1 MDRLAQEIED
11 DPARTPGQTLVC
23 ASGIS
28 PSGPIHLGNLR
39 EVVTAHLVAEALRRR
54 GHPAVHLHS
63 WDDYDRLRKVP
74 AGLDPSLRAYIGRPL
89 SAVPDPAGELDSY
102 ASHFIAE
109 FTAALDVLGIQVQAV
124 RQSERYPRGDYN
136 REIRRALDQRGEIFD
151 VLAAQQ
157 TAGRHDRP
165 AHERRLAYYPFQPY
179 CEDCGADSTQVTDYS
194 GEVVSY
200 SCRCG
205 HRGVMSLADGAR
217 ISGKLAWKVDW
228 AMRWAHEHV
237 TFEAAGED
245 HHAPTGSFNVS
256 SQLVRSV
263 YGGVAPHSTV
273 YSFVTMAGV
282 SGKMS
287 GSAGGGAVPTAAP
300 ELIEPAVMRWL
311 YARRLPAQ
319 SFAIDLGPQAVQR
332 LYDEWDQFARRASA
346 ADADAADA
354 RVLASCVATTDGEV
368 ATTPRPVSFRL
379 LGSAA
384 DITQGNTEQIAR
396 IVTEHLT
403 PSSQASAP
411 PSGPSA
417 PPSGPSAPPSGQSGP
432 PSGPAASAPGASASS
447 FPLPES
453 TAELIEQLRPRL
465 DCAVAWARQLP
476 AGQRT
481 VVRESFDQ
489 GQWEQ
494 LDGPTRDG
502 VGILVRGLA
511 GAWTL
516 DGLTTLVY
524 AVPKL
529 MLGQPADAAPT
540 PGVKAAQR
548 EFFRA
553 LYRLICN
560 ADTGPRL
567 PTLMLSIGLDRTTAL
582 LAGAAR
588 PAAAGLGQPVH

>member
-11 DPARTPGQTLVC
+11 DPARIPGQTLVC

-54 GHPAVHLHS
+54 GHQAVHLHS

-74 AGLDPSLRAYIGRPL
+74 AGLDPSLQAYIGRPL

-109 FTAALDVLGIQVQAV
+109 FTAALDVLGIRVQAV

-179 CEDCGADSTQVTDYS
+179 CEDCGADSTQVTGYS

-205 HRGVMSLADGAR
+205 HSGAMSVADGAR

-273 YSFVTMAGV
+273 YSFVSMAGV

-287 GSAGGGAVPTAAP
+287 GSAGGAAVPAAAL
-300 ELIEPAVMRWL
+300 ELIEPAIMRWL

-319 SFAIDLGPQAVQR
+319 SFAIDLSSQAVQR

-346 ADADAADA
+346 AGADAADA
-354 RVLASCVATTDGEV
+354 RVLAACVATTDGEV

-403 PSSQASAP
+403 PALL
-411 PSGPSA
+411 
-417 PPSGPSAPPSGQSGP
+417 
-432 PSGPAASAPGASASS
+432 PA
-447 FPLPES
+447 S
-453 TAELIEQLRPRL
+453 TAELIEELRPRL

-481 VVRESFDQ
+481 VVRESFDS

-540 PGVKAAQR
+540 PEVKAAQR

-582 LAGAAR
+582 LSGAAQ
-588 PAAAGLGQPVH
+588 PATLGQPVR

>member
-1 MDRLAQEIED
+1 
-11 DPARTPGQTLVC
+11 
-23 ASGIS
+23 
-28 PSGPIHLGNLR
+28 
-39 EVVTAHLVAEALRRR
+39 
-54 GHPAVHLHS
+54 
-63 WDDYDRLRKVP
+63 
-74 AGLDPSLRAYIGRPL
+74 
-89 SAVPDPAGELDSY
+89 
-102 ASHFIAE
+102 
-109 FTAALDVLGIQVQAV
+109 V

-136 REIRRALDQRGEIFD
+136 RDIRRALDDRGEIFD

-200 SCRCG
+200 TCRCG
-205 HRGVMSLADGAR
+205 HRGVMSVADGAR

-287 GSAGGGAVPTAAP
+287 GSAGGAAVPAAAL
-300 ELIEPAVMRWL
+300 ELIEPAIMRWL

-403 PSSQASAP
+403 PGPQPQLSA
-411 PSGPSA
+411 
-417 PPSGPSAPPSGQSGP
+417 
-432 PSGPAASAPGASASS
+432 
-447 FPLPES
+447 PLPES

-489 GQWEQ
+489 EQWEQ

-529 MLGQPADAAPT
+529 LLGQPADAAPT
-540 PGVKAAQR
+540 PEVKAAQR

-553 LYRLICN
+553 LYRLICD

-567 PTLMLSIGLDRTTAL
+567 PTLMHSIGLDRTTAL
-582 LAGAAR
+582 LSGADSFPRAD
-588 PAAAGLGQPVH
+588 LGQPAR

>member
-1 MDRLAQEIED
+1 MDRLALEIEE
-11 DPARTPGQTLVC
+11 DPARSPGQTLVC

-54 GHPAVHLHS
+54 GHPTVHLHS

-74 AGLDPSLRAYIGRPL
+74 AGLDPSLQDYVGRPL

-109 FTAALDVLGIQVQAV
+109 FSRALTALGIPVQAV

-136 REIRRALDQRGEIFD
+136 RYIRRALDERGTIFD
-151 VLAAQQ
+151 VLASQQ

-165 AHERRLAYYPFQPY
+165 APERRLAYYPFQPY
-179 CEDCGADSTQVTDYS
+179 CEDCGTDSTQVTGYS
-194 GEVVSY
+194 GEAVSY

-205 HRGVMSLADGAR
+205 QRGVMSVADGAK

-228 AMRWAHEHV
+228 AMRWAHEQV

-245 HHAPTGSFNVS
+245 HHAPAGSFNVS
-256 SQLVRSV
+256 RQLVRSV

-273 YSFVTMAGV
+273 YSFVSTAGV

-287 GSAGGGAVPTAAP
+287 GSAGGAATPGTAL
-300 ELIEPAVMRWL
+300 ELVEPAIMRWL

-346 ADADAADA
+346 ASADPADA
-354 RVLASCVATTDGEV
+354 RIFASCVATTDGEV
-368 ATTPRPVSFRL
+368 ATTPRPVPFRL

-396 IVTEHLT
+396 IAAQHL
-403 PSSQASAP
+403 AP
-411 PSGPSA
+411 GPSA
-417 PPSGPSAPPSGQSGP
+417 PPSAPLTGPSASPTGS
-432 PSGPAASAPGASASS
+432 SA
-447 FPLPES
+447 PLPES
-453 TAELIEQLRPRL
+453 PAELIEQLRPRL

-481 VVRESFDQ
+481 VVRESFDP
-489 GQWEQ
+489 GQWQQ
-494 LDGPTRDG
+494 LDGRTREA

-529 MLGQPADAAPT
+529 MVGMSADAAPT
-540 PGVKAAQR
+540 PEVKAAQR

-553 LYRLICN
+553 LYRLICD

-582 LAGAAR
+582 LTGADRSPTAILGR
-588 PAAAGLGQPVH
+588 PPH

>member
-1 MDRLAQEIED
+1 MDRLALEIEE
-11 DPARTPGQTLVC
+11 DPARSPGQTLVC

-74 AGLDPSLRAYIGRPL
+74 AGLDPSLQAYVGQPL
-89 SAVPDPAGELDSY
+89 SAVPDPAGQRDSY

-109 FTAALDVLGIQVQAV
+109 FSRALDALGIQVQPV

-136 REIRRALDQRGEIFD
+136 RHIRRALDQRGEIFD

-165 AHERRLAYYPFQPY
+165 AQERRLAYYPFQPY
-179 CEDCGADSTQVTDYS
+179 CEDCGTDSTQVTGYADAA
-194 GEVVSY
+194 VSY

-205 HRGVMSLADGAR
+205 QRGVMSVADGAK

-228 AMRWAHEHV
+228 AMRWAHEQV

-245 HHAPTGSFNVS
+245 HHAPAGSFNVS
-256 SQLVRSV
+256 RQLVRSV

-282 SGKMS
+282 NGKMS
-287 GSAGGGAVPTAAP
+287 GSAGGAAVPAAAL
-300 ELIEPAVMRWL
+300 ELIEPAIMRWL

-332 LYDEWDQFARRASA
+332 LYDEWDQFARRAGA
-346 ADADAADA
+346 AGADPADA
-354 RVLASCVATTDGEV
+354 RILGSCVATTDGAV
-368 ATTPRPVSFRL
+368 AATRRPVSFRL

-384 DITQGNTEQIAR
+384 DITQGSTEQIAR
-396 IVTEHLT
+396 IVTEHLA
-403 PSSQASAP
+403 PAPQAESSAP
-411 PSGPSA
+411 LA
-417 PPSGPSAPPSGQSGP
+417 GP
-432 PSGPAASAPGASASS
+432 PAPLAGSS
-447 FPLPES
+447 
-453 TAELIEQLRPRL
+453 AELIEQLRPRL
-465 DCAVAWARQLP
+465 DCALAWARQLP

-481 VVRESFDQ
+481 VVRESFDPAPWQ
-489 GQWEQ
+489 Q
-494 LDGPTRDG
+494 LDDPTREG

-540 PGVKAAQR
+540 PEVKAAQR

-553 LYRLICN
+553 LYRLICD

-582 LAGAAR
+582 LSG
-588 PAAAGLGQPVH
+588 PDSLPSPVPG

>member
-1 MDRLAQEIED
+1 MDRLALEIEQ
-11 DPARTPGQTLVC
+11 DPARAAGQTLVC

-54 GHPAVHLHS
+54 GHHVVHLHS

-74 AGLDPSLRAYIGRPL
+74 AGLDPSLQAYVGRPL

-109 FTAALDVLGIQVQAV
+109 FSRALDALGIQVHAV

-136 REIRRALDQRGEIFD
+136 RQIRRALDERGAIFD
-151 VLAAQQ
+151 VLAAHQ

-165 AHERRLAYYPFQPY
+165 VAERRLAYYPFQPY
-179 CEDCGADSTQVTDYS
+179 CEDCGTDSTQVTGYVGDA
-194 GEVVSY
+194 VSY
-200 SCRCG
+200 TCRCG
-205 HRGVMSLADGAR
+205 QHGVMSMADGAK

-228 AMRWAHEHV
+228 PMRWAHERV

-245 HHAPTGSFNVS
+245 HHAPSGSFNVS
-256 SQLVRSV
+256 RELVHSV

-287 GSAGGGAVPTAAP
+287 GSAGGAAVPATAL
-300 ELIEPAVMRWL
+300 ELIEPAIMRWL

-319 SFAIDLGPQAVQR
+319 SFAIDLGSQAVQR
-332 LYDEWDQFARRASA
+332 LYDEWDQFARRAGA
-346 ADADAADA
+346 AGADPADAT
-354 RVLASCVATTDGEV
+354 VLASCVATTDGEV
-368 ATTPRPVSFRL
+368 AATRLPVSFRL

-384 DITQGNTEQIAR
+384 DITQGNTGQIAR
-396 IVTEHLT
+396 IVAEHLA
-403 PSSQASAP
+403 PVPQAPAPVPAGLPVASAGLP
-411 PSGPSA
+411 VA
-417 PPSGPSAPPSGQSGP
+417 
-432 PSGPAASAPGASASS
+432 PAASHGSPVVLADPGAPAA
-447 FPLPES
+447 ES
-453 TAELIEQLRPRL
+453 PAALIKQLRPRL
-465 DCAVAWARQLP
+465 DCAVEWARQLP

-481 VVRESFDQ
+481 VVRESFDSE
-489 GQWEQ
+489 QWRQ
-494 LDGPTRDG
+494 LDGPPRDA
-502 VGILVRGLA
+502 VGILARGLA
-511 GAWTL
+511 AAWTL

-529 MLGQPADAAPT
+529 MLGLPADAAPT
-540 PGVKAAQR
+540 AEVKAAQR

-553 LYRLICN
+553 LYRLICD

-567 PTLMLSIGLDRTTAL
+567 PTLMLSIGLERTTAL
-582 LAGAAR
+582 LAGPDGLASADSGEPAR
-588 PAAAGLGQPVH
+588 

>member
-1 MDRLAQEIED
+1 MDRLAQEIEE
-11 DPARTPGQTLVC
+11 DPARSPGQTLVC

-74 AGLDPSLRAYIGRPL
+74 AGLDPSWQAYVGRPL

-109 FTAALDVLGIQVQAV
+109 FSRALAALGIPVQAV

-136 REIRRALDQRGEIFD
+136 RCIRRALDERGAIFD

-157 TAGRHDRP
+157 TAGRHDLP
-165 AHERRLAYYPFQPY
+165 APERRLAYYPFQPY
-179 CEDCGADSTQVTDYS
+179 CEDCGTDSTQVMGYS
-194 GEVVSY
+194 GEAVSY

-205 HRGVMSLADGAR
+205 QRGVMSVADGAK

-228 AMRWAHEHV
+228 AMRWAHEQV

-245 HHAPTGSFNVS
+245 HHAPAGSFNVS
-256 SQLVRSV
+256 RQLVRSV

-287 GSAGGGAVPTAAP
+287 GSAGGAATPATAL
-300 ELIEPAVMRWL
+300 ELIEPAIMRWL

-346 ADADAADA
+346 VTADPADA
-354 RVLASCVATTDGEV
+354 RVFASCVATTDGEV
-368 ATTPRPVSFRL
+368 ATTRRPVSFRL

-396 IVTEHLT
+396 IVAEHLASGPAA
-403 PSSQASAP
+403 PSSAP
-411 PSGPSA
+411 LTGPSA
-417 PPSGPSAPPSGQSGP
+417 PLTGSLAPLTGPSAP
-432 PSGPAASAPGASASS
+432 SAVSP
-447 FPLPES
+447 
-453 TAELIEQLRPRL
+453 AELTEQLRPRL

-481 VVRESFDQ
+481 VVRESFDP
-489 GQWEQ
+489 GQWQQ
-494 LDGPTRDG
+494 LDGRTRDA
-502 VGILVRGLA
+502 VGILVGGLA

-524 AVPKL
+524 GVPKL
-529 MLGQPADAAPT
+529 MLGMSADAAPT
-540 PGVKAAQR
+540 PEVKVAQR

-553 LYRLICN
+553 LYRLLCD

-582 LAGAAR
+582 LTGADRSPTAGLSR
-588 PAAAGLGQPVH
+588 PAH

>member
-1 MDRLAQEIED
+1 MDRLAAEIEA
-11 DPARTPGQTLVC
+11 DPALGAGQTLIC

-54 GHPAVHLHS
+54 GHRAVHLHS

-74 AGLDPSLRAYIGRPL
+74 AGLDPALTEHVGRPL
-89 SAVPDPAGELDSY
+89 SAVPDPDGELDSY

-109 FTAALDVLGIQVQAV
+109 FTRALDALGIRVQAV

-136 REIRRALDQRGEIFD
+136 RYIRRALDERGAIFD
-151 VLAAQQ
+151 VLAVQQ

-179 CEDCGADSTQVTDYS
+179 CEACGTDSTQVTGYD
-194 GEVVSY
+194 GEAVSY

-205 HRGVMSLADGAR
+205 RSGVMSVADGAK

-228 AMRWAHEHV
+228 AMRWAHEGV

-245 HHAPTGSFNVS
+245 HHAPAGSFNVS
-256 SQLVRSV
+256 RQLVQRI
-263 YGGVAPHSTV
+263 YGGAAPHSTV

-282 SGKMS
+282 GGKMS
-287 GSAGGGAVPTAAP
+287 GSAGGAAVPATAL
-300 ELIEPAVMRWL
+300 EVIEPAIMRWL

-332 LYDEWDQFARRASA
+332 LYDEWDQFTGRASA
-346 ADADAADA
+346 PGADPADA
-354 RVLASCVATTDGEV
+354 RVLQSCVTTTDGLV
-368 ATTPRPVSFRL
+368 AVTPLPVPFRL

-384 DITQGNTEQIAR
+384 DLTQGNTAQIAR
-396 IVTEHLT
+396 IVTEHL
-403 PSSQASAP
+403 
-411 PSGPSA
+411 
-417 PPSGPSAPPSGQSGP
+417 
-432 PSGPAASAPGASASS
+432 APGRAVPA
-447 FPLPES
+447 PD
-453 TAELIEQLRPRL
+453 ALIGQLRPRL
-465 DCAVAWARQLP
+465 DCAVSWARQLP

-481 VVRESFDQ
+481 VVRESFDLGGWQ
-489 GQWEQ
+489 Q
-494 LDGPTRDG
+494 LDGAMRDA
-502 VGILVRGLA
+502 VSILARGLA

-516 DGLTTLVY
+516 DGLTALVY
-524 AVPKL
+524 SVPKL

-540 PGVKAAQR
+540 PELKAAQR
-548 EFFRA
+548 AFFRV
-553 LYRLICN
+553 LYQLICA

-582 LAGAAR
+582 LAAPAPASGLTPTGTQAGTQAAI
-588 PAAAGLGQPVH
+588 

>member
-54 GHPAVHLHS
+54 GHHAVHLHS

-74 AGLDPSLRAYIGRPL
+74 AGLDPALQAYIGRPL
-89 SAVPDPAGELDSY
+89 SAVPDPAGALDSY

-109 FTAALDVLGIQVQAV
+109 FTAALDVLGIRVRAV
-124 RQSERYPRGDYN
+124 RQSDRYPRGDYN
-136 REIRRALDQRGEIFD
+136 RDIRRALDQRGEIFD

-205 HRGVMSLADGAR
+205 HRGAMSVADGAR

-287 GSAGGGAVPTAAP
+287 GSAGGAAVPAAAL
-300 ELIEPAVMRWL
+300 ELIEPAIMRWL

-332 LYDEWDQFARRASA
+332 LYDEWDQFARRAGG

-403 PSSQASAP
+403 PGPQTPPPAPASGPPAQSSGPTAPASGPSALP
-411 PSGPSA
+411 ASSSGPSA
-417 PPSGPSAPPSGQSGP
+417 PL
-432 PSGPAASAPGASASS
+432 PA
-447 FPLPES
+447 S
-453 TAELIEQLRPRL
+453 TAELIEELRPRL

-502 VGILVRGLA
+502 VGILARGLA

-516 DGLTTLVY
+516 DGLTALVY

-540 PGVKAAQR
+540 PEVKAAQR

-553 LYRLICN
+553 LYRLICD

-588 PAAAGLGQPVH
+588 PAAGLGQPVH

>member
-1 MDRLAQEIED
+1 MDRLAQEIEE
-11 DPARTPGQTLVC
+11 DPALIPGQTLVC

-74 AGLDPSLRAYIGRPL
+74 AGLDPSLQAHVGRPL

-109 FTAALDVLGIQVQAV
+109 FSRALDALGIQVQAV

-136 REIRRALDQRGEIFD
+136 RQIRRALDERGAIFD

-165 AHERRLAYYPFQPY
+165 AQERRLAYYPFQPY
-179 CEDCGADSTQVTDYS
+179 CEACGTDSTQVTGYF
-194 GEVVSY
+194 GEAVSY
-200 SCRCG
+200 TCRCG
-205 HRGVMSLADGAR
+205 QSGVMSVADGAK

-228 AMRWAHEHV
+228 AMRWAHEQV

-245 HHAPTGSFNVS
+245 HHAPAGSFNVS
-256 SQLVRSV
+256 RQLVRSV

-287 GSAGGGAVPTAAP
+287 GSAGGAAVPATAL
-300 ELIEPAVMRWL
+300 ELIEPAIMRWL

-332 LYDEWDQFARRASA
+332 LYDEWDQFVRRAGA
-346 ADADAADA
+346 ADADPADA
-354 RVLASCVATTDGEV
+354 RVLGSCVATTDGQV
-368 ATTPRPVSFRL
+368 ATTQRPVSFRL

-396 IVTEHLT
+396 IVAEHLA
-403 PSSQASAP
+403 PGPQAP
-411 PSGPSA
+411 PSA
-417 PPSGPSAPPSGQSGP
+417 PLTGP
-432 PSGPAASAPGASASS
+432 PAPLA
-447 FPLPES
+447 ES
-453 TAELIEQLRPRL
+453 PAELIEQLRPRL
-465 DCAVAWARQLP
+465 DCAIAWARQLP

-481 VVRESFDQ
+481 VVRESFDPGPWQ
-489 GQWEQ
+489 Q
-494 LDGPTRDG
+494 LDGPTRDA

-529 MLGQPADAAPT
+529 ILGMSADAAPT
-540 PGVKAAQR
+540 PEVKAAQR
-548 EFFRA
+548 DFFRA
-553 LYRLICN
+553 LYRLICD

-582 LAGAAR
+582 LDGASPP
-588 PAAAGLGQPVH
+588 PAAVLDQPAR

>member
-1 MDRLAQEIED
+1 MDRLAQEIEE
-11 DPARTPGQTLVC
+11 DPARSPGQTLVC

-74 AGLDPSLRAYIGRPL
+74 AGLDPSLQAYVGRPL

-109 FTAALDVLGIQVQAV
+109 FSRALAALGIPVQAV

-136 REIRRALDQRGEIFD
+136 RYIRRALDERGAIFD

-157 TAGRHDRP
+157 TAGRHDVP
-165 AHERRLAYYPFQPY
+165 APERRLAYYPFQPY
-179 CEDCGADSTQVTDYS
+179 CEDCGTDSTEVTGYS
-194 GEVVSY
+194 GEAVSY

-205 HRGVMSLADGAR
+205 QRGVMSVADGAK

-228 AMRWAHEHV
+228 AMRWAHEQV

-245 HHAPTGSFNVS
+245 HHAPAGSFNVS
-256 SQLVRSV
+256 RQLVRSV

-287 GSAGGGAVPTAAP
+287 GSAGGAAIPATAL
-300 ELIEPAVMRWL
+300 ELIEPAIMRWL

-346 ADADAADA
+346 ASADPADA
-354 RVLASCVATTDGEV
+354 RVFASCVATTDGEV

-396 IVTEHLT
+396 IVAEHLAPGPAA
-403 PSSQASAP
+403 PSSAP
-411 PSGPSA
+411 LTGPSA
-417 PPSGPSAPPSGQSGP
+417 PLTGSAAPLTGPSAP
-432 PSGPAASAPGASASS
+432 SAVSP
-447 FPLPES
+447 
-453 TAELIEQLRPRL
+453 AELTEQLRPRL

-481 VVRESFDQ
+481 VVRESFDP
-489 GQWEQ
+489 GQWQQ
-494 LDGPTRDG
+494 LDGRTRDA
-502 VGILVRGLA
+502 VGILVGGLA

-524 AVPKL
+524 GVPKL
-529 MLGQPADAAPT
+529 MLGMPADAAPT
-540 PGVKAAQR
+540 PEVKSAQR
-548 EFFRA
+548 EFFRV
-553 LYRLICN
+553 LYRLLCD

-582 LAGAAR
+582 LTGADR
-588 PAAAGLGQPVH
+588 SPTAGLGRPAH

>member
-1 MDRLAQEIED
+1 MDRLALEIEE

-74 AGLDPSLRAYIGRPL
+74 AGLDPSLQAYVGRPL

-109 FTAALDVLGIQVQAV
+109 FSRALEALGIQVQAV

-136 REIRRALDQRGEIFD
+136 RRIRRALDERGAIFD

-165 AHERRLAYYPFQPY
+165 VQERRLAYYPFQPY

-194 GEVVSY
+194 GEAVSY

-205 HRGVMSLADGAR
+205 QRGVMSMADGAR

-228 AMRWAHEHV
+228 AMRWAHEQV

-256 SQLVRSV
+256 RQLVRSV

-287 GSAGGGAVPTAAP
+287 GSAGGAAIPATAL
-300 ELIEPAVMRWL
+300 ELIEPAIMRWL

-332 LYDEWDQFARRASA
+332 LYDEWDQFARRAGA
-346 ADADAADA
+346 AGADPADA
-354 RVLASCVATTDGEV
+354 RVLGSCVATTDGEV
-368 ATTPRPVSFRL
+368 AATRRPVSFRL

-384 DITQGNTEQIAR
+384 DITQGNTDQIAR
-396 IVTEHLT
+396 IVIEHLAPGPQAP
-403 PSSQASAP
+403 PSAPLAGSSAPLAGSSAPLAGSSAPLAGSSAP
-411 PSGPSA
+411 PPGSSA
-417 PPSGPSAPPSGQSGP
+417 TLAES
-432 PSGPAASAPGASASS
+432 PAG
-447 FPLPES
+447 
-453 TAELIEQLRPRL
+453 LIEQLRPRL

-481 VVRESFDQ
+481 VVRESFDP
-489 GQWEQ
+489 GQWQQ
-494 LDGPTRDG
+494 LDGPTRDA

-529 MLGQPADAAPT
+529 MLGQPADAGPT
-540 PGVKAAQR
+540 PEVKAAQR

-553 LYRLICN
+553 LYRLICD

-582 LAGAAR
+582 LAGADRSPTAVV
-588 PAAAGLGQPVH
+588 GQPAH

>member
-1 MDRLAQEIED
+1 MDRLAVEIEE
-11 DPARTPGQTLVC
+11 DPVRIPGQTLVC

-74 AGLDPSLRAYIGRPL
+74 AGLDPSLQAYVGRPL

-109 FTAALDVLGIQVQAV
+109 FSRALDALGIQVQAV

-136 REIRRALDQRGEIFD
+136 RHIRRALDQRGAIFD

-165 AHERRLAYYPFQPY
+165 AEERRLAYYPFQPY
-179 CEDCGADSTQVTDYS
+179 CEDCGTDSTQVTGYS
-194 GEVVSY
+194 GEAVSY

-205 HRGVMSLADGAR
+205 QRGVVSVADGAR
-217 ISGKLAWKVDW
+217 TSGKLAWKVDW
-228 AMRWAHEHV
+228 AMRWAHEQV

-245 HHAPTGSFNVS
+245 HHAPAGSFNVS
-256 SQLVRSV
+256 RQLVRSV

-282 SGKMS
+282 NGKMS
-287 GSAGGGAVPTAAP
+287 GSAGGAAVPAAAL
-300 ELIEPAVMRWL
+300 ELIEPAIMRWL

-332 LYDEWDQFARRASA
+332 LYDEWDQFARRAGAASA
-346 ADADAADA
+346 DPADA
-354 RVLASCVATTDGEV
+354 RVLGSCVATTDGAV
-368 ATTPRPVSFRL
+368 AATRRPVSFRL

-384 DITQGNTEQIAR
+384 DITQGSTEQIAR
-396 IVTEHLT
+396 IVTEHLAPVPQA
-403 PSSQASAP
+403 PSSAP
-411 PSGPSA
+411 LAGSPA
-417 PPSGPSAPPSGQSGP
+417 PLAG
-432 PSGPAASAPGASASS
+432 SS
-447 FPLPES
+447 
-453 TAELIEQLRPRL
+453 AELIEQLRPRL
-465 DCAVAWARQLP
+465 DCALAWARQLP

-481 VVRESFDQ
+481 VIRESFDP
-489 GQWEQ
+489 GQWQQ
-494 LDGPTRDG
+494 LDDPTREG
-502 VGILVRGLA
+502 VGILARGLA

-540 PGVKAAQR
+540 PEVKAAQR

-553 LYRLICN
+553 LYRLICD

-582 LAGAAR
+582 LAGADR
-588 PAAAGLGQPVH
+588 SPAGILGQPAR

>member
-1 MDRLAQEIED
+1 MDRLALEIEA
-11 DPARTPGQTLVC
+11 DPARIPGQTLVC

-74 AGLDPSLRAYIGRPL
+74 AGLDPSLQAYVGQPL
-89 SAVPDPAGELDSY
+89 SAVPDPAGERDSY
-102 ASHFIAE
+102 ASHFIAG
-109 FTAALDVLGIQVQAV
+109 FSRALDALGIRVQAV

-136 REIRRALDQRGEIFD
+136 RHIRRALDQRGEIFD

-165 AHERRLAYYPFQPY
+165 AQERRLAYYPFQPY
-179 CEDCGADSTQVTDYS
+179 CEACGTDSTQVTGYS
-194 GEVVSY
+194 DAAVSY

-205 HRGVMSLADGAR
+205 QRGVMSVADGAK

-228 AMRWAHEHV
+228 AMRWAHEQV

-245 HHAPTGSFNVS
+245 HHAPAGSFNVS
-256 SQLVRSV
+256 RQLVRSV

-282 SGKMS
+282 NGKMS
-287 GSAGGGAVPTAAP
+287 GSAGGAAVPAAAL
-300 ELIEPAVMRWL
+300 ELIEPAIMRWL

-319 SFAIDLGPQAVQR
+319 SFAIDLGAQAVQR
-332 LYDEWDQFARRASA
+332 LYDEWDQFARRAA
-346 ADADAADA
+346 AAGADPADA
-354 RVLASCVATTDGEV
+354 RILASCVATTDGAV
-368 ATTPRPVSFRL
+368 AATRRPVSFRL

-384 DITQGNTEQIAR
+384 DITQGSTEQIAR
-396 IVTEHLT
+396 IVTEHLA
-403 PSSQASAP
+403 PAP
-411 PSGPSA
+411 PAGSP
-417 PPSGPSAPPSGQSGP
+417 
-432 PSGPAASAPGASASS
+432 
-447 FPLPES
+447 
-453 TAELIEQLRPRL
+453 AELIEQLRPRL
-465 DCAVAWARQLP
+465 DCALAWARQLP

-481 VVRESFDQ
+481 VVRASFDPGSWQ
-489 GQWEQ
+489 Q
-494 LDGPTRDG
+494 LDDPTRQG
-502 VGILVRGLA
+502 VGLLVRGLA

-540 PGVKAAQR
+540 PEVRAAQR

-553 LYRLICN
+553 LYRLICD

-582 LAGAAR
+582 LSG
-588 PAAAGLGQPVH
+588 PGPLPDPVPG

>member
-1 MDRLAQEIED
+1 MDRLAQEIEE

-74 AGLDPSLRAYIGRPL
+74 AGLDPSLQAYVGRPL
-89 SAVPDPAGELDSY
+89 SAVPDPTGELDSY

-109 FTAALDVLGIQVQAV
+109 FSRALDALGIQVQAV

-136 REIRRALDQRGEIFD
+136 RRIRRALDERGAIFD

-165 AHERRLAYYPFQPY
+165 VQERRLAYYPFQPY
-179 CEDCGADSTQVTDYS
+179 CEDCGADSTRVTDYS
-194 GEVVSY
+194 GEAVSY

-205 HRGVMSLADGAR
+205 QRGVMSVADSAR

-228 AMRWAHEHV
+228 AMRWAHEQV

-256 SQLVRSV
+256 RQLVRSV
-263 YGGVAPHSTV
+263 YGGAAPHSTV

-287 GSAGGGAVPTAAP
+287 GSAGGAAVPATAL
-300 ELIEPAVMRWL
+300 ELIEPAIMRWL

-332 LYDEWDQFARRASA
+332 LYDEWDQFARRAGA
-346 ADADAADA
+346 ADAEPADA
-354 RVLASCVATTDGEV
+354 RVLRSCVATTDGEV
-368 ATTPRPVSFRL
+368 AATRRPVSFRL

-396 IVTEHLT
+396 IVTEHLAPGPQP
-403 PSSQASAP
+403 PSSAP
-411 PSGPSA
+411 LAGSP
-417 PPSGPSAPPSGQSGP
+417 
-432 PSGPAASAPGASASS
+432 
-447 FPLPES
+447 
-453 TAELIEQLRPRL
+453 AELIEQLRPRL
-465 DCAVAWARQLP
+465 DCAVAWARLLP

-481 VVRESFDQ
+481 VVRESFDA
-489 GQWEQ
+489 GQWQQ
-494 LDGPTRDG
+494 LDGPTRDA
-502 VGILVRGLA
+502 VEILVRGLA
-511 GAWTL
+511 DAWTL

-540 PGVKAAQR
+540 PEVKAAQR

-553 LYRLICN
+553 LYRLICD

-582 LAGAAR
+582 LAGADR
-588 PAAAGLGQPVH
+588 VPAAALGQPAR

>member
-1 MDRLAQEIED
+1 MDRLALEIEE

-74 AGLDPSLRAYIGRPL
+74 AGLDPSLQAYVGRPL

-109 FTAALDVLGIQVQAV
+109 FSRALQALGIQVQAV

-136 REIRRALDQRGEIFD
+136 RRIRRALDERGAIFD

-157 TAGRHDRP
+157 TAGRHDRS
-165 AHERRLAYYPFQPY
+165 AQERRLAYYPFQPY
-179 CEDCGADSTQVTDYS
+179 CEDCGADSTQVSDYS
-194 GEVVSY
+194 GEAVSY

-205 HRGVMSLADGAR
+205 QRGVMSVADGAR

-228 AMRWAHEHV
+228 AMRWAHEQV

-245 HHAPTGSFNVS
+245 HHAPAGSFNVS
-256 SQLVRSV
+256 RQLVRSV

-287 GSAGGGAVPTAAP
+287 GSAGGAAVPATAL
-300 ELIEPAVMRWL
+300 ELIEPAIMRWL

-332 LYDEWDQFARRASA
+332 LYDEWDQFARRAGA
-346 ADADAADA
+346 ADADPADA
-354 RVLASCVATTDGEV
+354 RVLRSCVATTDGEV
-368 ATTPRPVSFRL
+368 AATRRPVSFRL

-396 IVTEHLT
+396 IVTEHLAPGPQA
-403 PSSQASAP
+403 PSSAP
-411 PSGPSA
+411 PAGSSA
-417 PPSGPSAPPSGQSGP
+417 PLAGSR
-432 PSGPAASAPGASASS
+432 
-447 FPLPES
+447 
-453 TAELIEQLRPRL
+453 AELIEQLRPRL
-465 DCAVAWARQLP
+465 DCAVAWARHLP

-481 VVRESFDQ
+481 VVRESFDP
-489 GQWEQ
+489 GQWQQ
-494 LDGPTRDG
+494 LDGQTRDA
-502 VGILVRGLA
+502 VGILVDGLA

-529 MLGQPADAAPT
+529 MLGRPADAAPT
-540 PGVKAAQR
+540 PEVKAAQR

-553 LYRLICN
+553 LYRLICD

-582 LAGAAR
+582 LAGADRSPTAVVAQ
-588 PAAAGLGQPVH
+588 PAH

>member
-1 MDRLAQEIED
+1 MDRLALEIEA
-11 DPARTPGQTLVC
+11 DPALAAGQTVVC

-54 GHPAVHLHS
+54 GRPAVHLHS
-63 WDDYDRLRKVP
+63 WDDYDRLRRVP
-74 AGLDPSLRAYIGRPL
+74 AGLDPSLQAYVGRPL

-109 FTAALDVLGIQVQAV
+109 FSRALDALGIQVQAI

-136 REIRRALDQRGEIFD
+136 RHIRRALDERGAIFD
-151 VLAAQQ
+151 VLAAHQ

-165 AHERRLAYYPFQPY
+165 AQERRLAYYPFQPY
-179 CEDCGADSTQVTDYS
+179 CDRCGTDSTQVTGYS
-194 GEVVSY
+194 GEAVSY

-205 HRGVMSLADGAR
+205 QRGVMSVADGAK

-228 AMRWAHEHV
+228 AMRWAHEQV

-245 HHAPTGSFNVS
+245 HHAPAGSFNVS
-256 SQLVRSV
+256 RQLVRSI

-282 SGKMS
+282 GGKMS
-287 GSAGGGAVPTAAP
+287 GSAGGAAVPGTAL
-300 ELIEPAVMRWL
+300 ELIEPAIMRWL

-332 LYDEWDQFARRASA
+332 LYDEWDQFARRAA
-346 ADADAADA
+346 GTDADPADA

-368 ATTPRPVSFRL
+368 AATRRPVSFRL

-396 IVTEHLT
+396 IVTEHL
-403 PSSQASAP
+403 
-411 PSGPSA
+411 
-417 PPSGPSAPPSGQSGP
+417 
-432 PSGPAASAPGASASS
+432 APGPQAPSPAS
-447 FPLPES
+447 
-453 TAELIEQLRPRL
+453 LIGQLRPRL
-465 DCAVAWARQLP
+465 DCAVAWAGQLP

-481 VVRESFDQ
+481 VVRESFEPE
-489 GQWEQ
+489 QWQQ
-494 LDGPTRDG
+494 LDDATRDA
-502 VGILVRGLA
+502 VGILARGLA
-511 GAWTL
+511 AAWTL

-529 MLGQPADAAPT
+529 MLGLSADAVPT
-540 PGVKAAQR
+540 AEVKAAQR

-553 LYRLICN
+553 LYRLICD

-567 PTLMLSIGLDRTTAL
+567 PTLMLSIGLDRTTTL
-582 LAGAAR
+582 LAGADPSPTA
-588 PAAAGLGQPVH
+588 

>member
-1 MDRLAQEIED
+1 MDRLALEIEE
-11 DPARTPGQTLVC
+11 DPARIAGETLVC

-54 GHPAVHLHS
+54 GHRAVHLHS

-74 AGLDPSLRAYIGRPL
+74 AGLDPSLQAYIGRPL

-109 FTAALDVLGIQVQAV
+109 FSRALDALGIQVQAV

-136 REIRRALDQRGEIFD
+136 RHIRRALDERGAIFD

-157 TAGRHDRP
+157 TAGLHDRP
-165 AHERRLAYYPFQPY
+165 AKERRLAYYPFQPY
-179 CEDCGADSTQVTDYS
+179 CEACGADSTQVTGYS
-194 GEVVSY
+194 GEAVSY

-205 HRGVMSLADGAR
+205 QRGVMSVADGAR
-217 ISGKLAWKVDW
+217 TSGKLAWKVDW
-228 AMRWAHEHV
+228 AMRWAHEQV

-245 HHAPTGSFNVS
+245 HHAPAGSFNVS
-256 SQLVRSV
+256 RQLVRSV
-263 YGGVAPHSTV
+263 YGGVAPRSTV

-287 GSAGGGAVPTAAP
+287 GSAGGAAVPATALG
-300 ELIEPAVMRWL
+300 LIEPAIMRWL

-332 LYDEWDQFARRASA
+332 LYDEWDQFARRAGASG
-346 ADADAADA
+346 ADPADA
-354 RVLASCVATTDGEV
+354 RVLGSCVATTDGEV
-368 ATTPRPVSFRL
+368 AATRRPVSFRL

-384 DITQGNTEQIAR
+384 DITQGSTEQIAR
-396 IVTEHLT
+396 IVAEHLA
-403 PSSQASAP
+403 PHPQAASSAP
-411 PSGPSA
+411 LAGPSA
-417 PPSGPSAPPSGQSGP
+417 PL
-432 PSGPAASAPGASASS
+432 AASS
-447 FPLPES
+447 
-453 TAELIEQLRPRL
+453 AELIEQLRPRL
-465 DCAVAWARQLP
+465 DCALAWARQLP

-481 VVRESFDQ
+481 VVRGSFDPGPWQ
-489 GQWEQ
+489 Q
-494 LDGPTRDG
+494 LDGPTRDA
-502 VGILVRGLA
+502 VGMLVRGLA

-540 PGVKAAQR
+540 PEVKAAQR

-553 LYRLICN
+553 LYRLICD

-582 LAGAAR
+582 LAGADSL
-588 PAAAGLGQPVH
+588 PSPVPC